1 MTRISIT
8 LLERCLHPLTYF
20 FSALAAICFLAA
32 LNAQAQTPPTPP
44 PATAPAIAADL
55 TAIRSLIDKGHAAEA
70 LQQLDAL
77 AAQTPVPPGV
87 ERLRGIALYA
97 QNNFAEADRAFAAA
111 LQQDS
116 KDVEATEMRG
126 LTLYRLGKPAEA
138 IVALQNA
145 RDWSASSRV
154 DPSYV
159 LALCYMDV
167 RRFDDARHAFAHQ
180 YGLEPD
186 SAPAYLLSSRMLFR
200 REIIEPAQDA
210 ARKAIALNPQL
221 PLAHLLLGEIALSM
235 QRIDEAIAELE
246 KERAINPLNGSVY
259 DRLGDAYTRAN
270 EFEKAQQSLQ
280 RAMLLEPNSTGPYIL
295 IGKVLLRRQDPVNA
309 AAYLE
314 RAAKMDPANYM
325 THSML
330 AQAYRAMGRSED
342 ATREATTAQK
352 LQSNA
357 RSPEPAQ

>member
-1 MTRISIT
+1 MTRITIT
-8 LLERCLHPLTYF
+8 RLERSWHPLPYL
-20 FSALAAICFLAA
+20 FSALAAICFVAA
-32 LNAQAQTPPTPP
+32 LNAQAQTPP
-44 PATAPAIAADL
+44 PATAPASAADL
-55 TAIRSLIDKGHAAEA
+55 TAIRSLIDKGHTAEA
-70 LQQLDAL
+70 LQQLASL
-77 AAQTPVPPGV
+77 AAQTPEPPGV

-97 QNNFAEADRAFAAA
+97 QNNFAEADRAFATA

-116 KDVEATEMRG
+116 KDIEATEMRG

-186 SAPAYLLSSRMLFR
+186 SAAAYLLSSRMLFR

-235 QRIDEAIAELE
+235 QRMDEAIAELE
-246 KERAINPLNGSVY
+246 KERAINPLNARVY

-314 RAAKMDPANYM
+314 RAEKMDPANYM

-357 RSPEPAQ
+357 RSTEPAQ